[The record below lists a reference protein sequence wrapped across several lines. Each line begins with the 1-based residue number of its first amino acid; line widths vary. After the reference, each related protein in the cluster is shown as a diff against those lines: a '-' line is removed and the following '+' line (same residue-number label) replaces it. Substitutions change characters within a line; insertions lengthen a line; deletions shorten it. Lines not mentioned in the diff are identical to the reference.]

1 MSSQETSRTRHCD
14 CGGCDNSLEAH
25 STLACAIFDTS
36 SIHSKKQH
44 IVRNRLRTRVRRSVA
59 RSPTIQ
65 TMPSSAASNAG
76 QSCRSSV
83 VAEVICDEAHENV
96 QVSVVSQLSSFTFFS
111 SQICD
116 RVEVVYHDLSH
127 PSKISSDSALSL
139 LCRRQPAY
147 FSCQAQAST
156 FMLPKHSGSPPTSDR
171 PA

>member
-116 RVEVVYHDLSH
+116 RVDVVYHDFSH
-127 PSKISSDSALSL
+127 PSKISVDPALSL
-139 LCRRQPAY
+139 LCGRQPAY